1 MSLLST
7 LEFIS
12 TSPLSALECTRTSPL
27 SGYDGAYA
35 LLPLGPH
42 MGLASTCPPCAPDAP
57 SPKSVVP
64 PPIFDQCGIPGSSL

>member
-27 SGYDGAYA
+27 SGYDGVYA
-35 LLPLGPH
+35 LLLLGPH
-42 MGLASTCPPCAPDAP
+42 MGLASTRPPCAPDAP
-57 SPKSVVP
+57 SPNRWFHRRYLIGVESQEV
-64 PPIFDQCGIPGSSL
+64 L